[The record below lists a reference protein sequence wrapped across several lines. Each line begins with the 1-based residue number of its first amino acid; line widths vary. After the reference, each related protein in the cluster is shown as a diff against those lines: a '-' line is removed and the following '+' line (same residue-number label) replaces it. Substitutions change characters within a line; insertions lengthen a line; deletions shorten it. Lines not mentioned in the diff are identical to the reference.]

1 MQEGETSPIL
11 RYNMER
17 RQLIED
23 YKRWLKLDENAVLSR
38 MESLSIDCNMGLV
51 ISLDYSLFC
60 NLVNLSI
67 GNNSFASLSDL
78 VLSEMFFL
86 KHVTIGDN
94 CFNGKMQGRRSAGR
108 KGRMAPSDRER
119 TGFEQSGFHGIS
131 QRRCLKNPEKPKE
144 NPKYKIQKKF
154 INFFRLA
161 LDITGGKCYLYYMS

>member
-1 MQEGETSPIL
+1 
-11 RYNMER
+11 MER

-67 GNNSFASLSDL
+67 GNDSFASLSDL

-94 CFNGKMQGRRSAGR
+94 CFNGKMQGSLVFRNL
-108 KGRMAPSDRER
+108 PNL
-119 TGFEQSGFHGIS
+119 QIIS
-131 QRRCLKNPEKPKE
+131 V
-144 NPKYKIQKKF
+144 
-154 INFFRLA
+154 
-161 LDITGGKCYLYYMS
+161 GMSFANAKQFTIECILLFVLF